1 MERPTIVAGYS
12 RRMGGNEPSPLT
24 RRRLLARGLA
34 ALTLAGVAPGCGDR
48 DAAGAA
54 TSGTEASGPRAV
66 WLAFAQTL
74 APGNGL
80 DAKHYGSVAERF
92 ALLRTDTA
100 TAAMLDDALG
110 RLRAS
115 GVFPAGPLAERTA
128 VLEAMAATPVFGLL
142 RFHAINAL
150 YSDPGVWELYGYEG
164 PSFPHGGYLNR
175 GFDDL
180 DWLPPI
186 TATDHAEGSGD

>member
-1 MERPTIVAGYS
+1 
-12 RRMGGNEPSPLT
+12 MGANESSPLT

-34 ALTLAGVAPGCGDR
+34 ALTIAGVAPGCGDR
-48 DAAGAA
+48 REAGYAAAGAETPDPQA
-54 TSGTEASGPRAV
+54 M

-74 APGNGL
+74 APGNNL
-80 DAKHYGSVAERF
+80 DTQHYDSVVERF
-92 ALLRTDTA
+92 ALLRADAA
-100 TAAMLDDALG
+100 TAAMLDEGLR
-110 RLRAS
+110 RLDTS
-115 GVFPAGPLAERTA
+115 GVFPAGSLAERTA
-128 VLEAMAATPVFGLL
+128 VLESMAATPVFGLL

-150 YSDPGVWELYGYEG
+150 YSDPAVWELYGYQG

-186 TATDHAEGSGD
+186 TRTDDAEGRGI